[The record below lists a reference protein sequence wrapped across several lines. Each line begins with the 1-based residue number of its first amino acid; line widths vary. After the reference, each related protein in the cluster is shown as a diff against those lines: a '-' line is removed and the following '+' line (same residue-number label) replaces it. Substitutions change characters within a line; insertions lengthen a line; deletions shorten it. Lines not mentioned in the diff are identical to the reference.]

1 MLGREGSLA
10 IGAATAAV
18 VWGIYNGALPTIA
31 ECRVSDEDDRDLAAT
46 ERTAAWTAAAVVGGI
61 SLIAKDPT
69 VFVIGGSMIV
79 ILSWWHRHANQHA
92 PTMGNSAVP
101 SARRVM
107 AEDVSAGYEPSLV
120 G

>member
-31 ECRVSDEDDRDLAAT
+31 ECRVSEQNDRDLAAT
-46 ERTAAWTAAAVVGGI
+46 ERTAAWTAAAIVGGI
-61 SLIAKDPT
+61 SLIAKDRT
-69 VFVIGGSMIV
+69 VFVVGASMIV
-79 ILSWWHRHANQHA
+79 ILSWWHRHANMHS
-92 PTMGNSAVP
+92 PTLGNSTVP

-107 AEDVSAGYEPSLV
+107 AEDISAGYEPSLA